1 MRRDLG
7 TAARGGVALPARIR
21 WEPMR
26 TKPGMIGR
34 SFGLLGVALLLQAG
48 TAAAAPLDEED
59 CDKLKAEQ
67 TQLEGAGA
75 RADMTKGPEW
85 AKTNLTPDKLGQV
98 KRLIEVEE
106 LLMFRCGSGSRLV
119 MPADTDED
127 DDDNKKDDDKAPPSK
142 GGTKS
147 AKAADN
153 KATDNKGAG
162 KKAGAPAKAAKAKQ
176 AAPDAK
182 K

>member
-1 MRRDLG
+1 
-7 TAARGGVALPARIR
+7 
-21 WEPMR
+21 
-26 TKPGMIGR
+26 MIGR

-119 MPADTDED
+119 MPADADED
-127 DDDNKKDDDKAPPSK
+127 DDDNNNNKSKKDEDKAPPSK

-147 AKAADN
+147 AKA
-153 KATDNKGAG
+153 TDNKGGAG